1 MVHIGPEDVGR
12 PCVPRLVSMA
22 AAAAVRDNDFL
33 YLFAGIGLITMHVR
47 RCSMDFNLDNTSATP
62 VLRAYVRTCGRAC
75 VRIGTSSSSRWGRG
89 TPTSATRSTRPI
101 APTST
106 TTKSSLQATRR
117 ATVTAARQTATVA
130 TTCLAAFTSGTTRAQ
145 RCVHHTL
152 HILLFLCEENDHSKQ
167 AHASRSLRVYT
178 PPFLTTKCER
188 AREAERR

>member
-1 MVHIGPEDVGR
+1 
-12 PCVPRLVSMA
+12 MA

-167 AHASRSLRVYT
+167 GHASRSLRVYT